1 MIDPIREL
9 KLAKLVHHKA
19 VRGDPSTLGRL
30 RRLPDYRGHS
40 IEQLRE
46 NVLGIRRRAYLTLL
60 ARELGFLGWPD
71 ARAIMGGA
79 QNVSDFGTLLYPQPC
94 GGHLNLWYRRYDEA
108 VCGRD
113 ATAGYLLA
121 YRRDFMV
128 VDRLFIDS
136 LGLDPEDPDWHR
148 LGFDWVRTKDMLAR
162 TRLYGALLARRPREA
177 SHSDV

>member
-1 MIDPIREL
+1 MISPIEWSRAESGTRIL
-9 KLAKLVHHKA
+9 E

-46 NVLGIRRRAYLTLL
+46 NVRGIRRRAYLTLL
-60 ARELGFLGWPD
+60 ARELGFSGWPD

-128 VDRLFIDS
+128 VDRYSSRAWDS
-136 LGLDPEDPDWHR
+136 TR
-148 LGFDWVRTKDMLAR
+148 R
-162 TRLYGALLARRPREA
+162 TRTGIGLA
-177 SHSDV
+177 STGCV